1 MIDTWLPRDGWPPD
15 VVASM
20 RRFRQGHVFEW
31 NSFAYG
37 TAFSHAVLTTT
48 KAGGDAAADRPAY
61 VKVDDAWPFVIITS
75 QTCDIVEDGKRLP
88 RIPWISVAP
97 VYDILPSLRPGQ
109 ANQIRANGFGHLVPL
124 TNPRFATDGR
134 ALWVADLRLE
144 FPLEK
149 SVLVNQSPIE
159 AFSSEDQYA
168 YYAEKL
174 ASRRR
179 RPAIDSRV
187 RRCIIAPLGAAIGS
201 GAIQHDSILEVRIFC
216 GPSWDHVELAELLIV
231 VRDSADIEA
240 IEAEF
245 DEWQDEVL
253 NPLLPSDLRLLRT
266 KIESYSNLRF
276 AQYRR
281 SASVDFSD
289 VSDPE
294 TVLRQVS

>member
-1 MIDTWLPRDGWPPD
+1 MIDSWLPKDDWPAD

-31 NSFAYG
+31 KSFAYG
-37 TAFSHAVLTTT
+37 TAFAHAVLTTT
-48 KAGGDAAADRPAY
+48 SAATATVDRTGY
-61 VKVDDAWPFVIITS
+61 VKVDDAWPLVIITS

-97 VYDILPSLRPGQ
+97 VYDILPSLRKGQ

-124 TNPRFATDGR
+124 TNARFANDDRT
-134 ALWVADLRLE
+134 LWVADLRLE

-149 SVLVNQSPIE
+149 AVLVNQSPID
-159 AFSSEDQYA
+159 AFAAEEQYA

-174 ASRRR
+174 ASRRS

-187 RRCIIAPLGAAIGS
+187 RRFIIAPLGKAIEC

-216 GPSWDHVELAELLIV
+216 GPAWDHVERAELLIV
-231 VRDSADIEA
+231 VRDSADIET

-245 DEWQDEVL
+245 DKWQDDVL
-253 NPLLPSDLRLLRT
+253 SQLLPSDLTLLRT
-266 KIESYSNLRF
+266 KIEGFSTFSF

-281 SASVDFSD
+281 SASVDFSE

-294 TVLRQVS
+294 ALLQQVS